1 MKMVRLQHIIY
12 VILIVLLRTSLCF
25 PQTPPEMVYD
35 VEHSDI
41 SILEVSKDIAIM
53 YGGIGKP
60 ERKLIEKLGKDYN
73 LKLVFIALPRKKYLS
88 NVEVNIIN
96 EKGQKIVK
104 VISKGP
110 LFYAKI
116 PSGIVTIKTIY
127 KGKVKT
133 NTHVEITK
141 GGQRSMY
148 FSWNIEKTID

>member
-1 MKMVRLQHIIY
+1 MKVVSLHHIIC

-25 PQTPPEMVYD
+25 SQTPPQMVYD

-41 SILEVSKDIAIM
+41 KILEVSKDIAIM

-60 ERKLIEKLGKDYN
+60 ERKLIERLGKDYN
-73 LKLVFIALPRKKYLS
+73 LKLVFIALPWKKYLS

-110 LFYAKI
+110 LFYAKV
-116 PSGIVTIKTIY
+116 PSGIFTIKAIY
-127 KGKVKT
+127 REKVNT
-133 NTHVEITK
+133 HTHVEITK
-141 GGQRSMY
+141 GGQRSLY